1 MQTPYVTYREAMG
14 ELSQIIRS
22 QEPGYVRIRA
32 ICAVVSELSPSNSAQ
47 RENHLAL
54 GLEPH
59 PEPEPRSNHEQ
70 PQFDP
75 RDVQAYAEVAEIMRK
90 LDEQVDRNTD
100 DEEDDEEEEEPQ

>member
-1 MQTPYVTYREAMG
+1 MQTPYVTYQEAMG
-14 ELSQIIRS
+14 ELSKLIRS

-32 ICAVVSELSPSNSAQ
+32 ICAVVSELSPSYSAQ

-59 PEPEPRSNHEQ
+59 PDPEPRPEPPPKPRSVNPALIAVDALMRGE
-70 PQFDP
+70 DP
-75 RDVQAYAEVAEIMRK
+75 PTRS
-90 LDEQVDRNTD
+90 

>member
-14 ELSQIIRS
+14 ELSKLIRS
-22 QEPGYVRIRA
+22 QEPGYVRVRA
-32 ICAVVSELSPSNSAQ
+32 ICAVVSELSPANSAQ

-59 PEPEPRSNHEQ
+59 PEPQSNHEQ

-90 LDEQVDRNTD
+90 LNEEVGITSG
-100 DEEDDEEEEEPQ
+100 DEEEHEEEEEPQ

>member
-1 MQTPYVTYREAMG
+1 MQTPYVTYQEAMG
-14 ELSQIIRS
+14 ELSMIIRS
-22 QEPGYVRIRA
+22 AEPGYVRIRA
-32 ICAVVSELSPSNSAQ
+32 ICAVVNELSPSNSAQ

-59 PEPEPRSNHEQ
+59 PEQPQHPQ

-75 RDVQAYAEVAEIMRK
+75 VTIQNYTEAAEIMRE
-90 LDEQVDRNTD
+90 LWEEAGLTSG

>member
-14 ELSQIIRS
+14 ELSKLIRS
-22 QEPGYVRIRA
+22 PEPGYVRVRA
-32 ICAVVSELSPSNSAQ
+32 ICAVVNELSPANSAQ

-59 PEPEPRSNHEQ
+59 PDPEPRPEPQ
-70 PQFDP
+70 PKRRAAHPVLAKVDALMRGEDP
-75 RDVQAYAEVAEIMRK
+75 P
-90 LDEQVDRNTD
+90 TFD